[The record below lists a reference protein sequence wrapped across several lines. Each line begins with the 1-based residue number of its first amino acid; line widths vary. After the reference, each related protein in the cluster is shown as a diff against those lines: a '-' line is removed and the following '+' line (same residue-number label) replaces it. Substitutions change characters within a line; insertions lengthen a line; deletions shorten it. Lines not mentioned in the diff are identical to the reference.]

1 MHIRLGLL
9 LAVWCATVAGLAA
22 GAPPNVNPSK
32 ILDLAPMARVPV
44 VVYRNVPDL
53 SGPELWTALDVATDV
68 LAMASV
74 GVVWSICDPGEC
86 PTPEPAALKVRIVQ
100 SAGAGGRETRQ
111 RLGNALIDRRTN
123 RGVLATV
130 FVDRTRRLAGDLGI
144 DHDGLLGHTI
154 AHELGHLLLATTT
167 HAKAGLMR
175 ETWSRE
181 ELMGARGFDWAFA
194 PRDVASIR
202 ARLAHSLEPDPRVD
216 ERVYEVDQQVRRH
229 HEHG

>member
-1 MHIRLGLL
+1 MDIRLGQVV
-9 LAVWCATVAGLAA
+9 AAWCAAVASIAA
-22 GAPPNVNPSK
+22 TPPPNVNSSRN
-32 ILDLAPMARVPV
+32 LDLAPLARIRV
-44 VVYRNVPDL
+44 VVYRSASDL
-53 SGPELWTALDVATDV
+53 AVPELWTALDVASDV

-74 GVVWSICDPGEC
+74 GVAWSVCDPGEC
-86 PTPEPAALKVRIVQ
+86 PIPEPAALKVRILQ
-100 SAGAGGRETRQ
+100 SANDGGGETRR
-111 RLGNALIDRRTN
+111 RLGDALIDRRTK

-144 DHDGLLGHTI
+144 DHQGLLGHTI

-181 ELMGARGFDWAFA
+181 ELRGARGVDWTFA
-194 PRDVASIR
+194 PREVAAIR
-202 ARLAHSLEPDPRVD
+202 ARLASLQPDPWVD
-216 ERVYEVDQQVRRH
+216 EGVHEVDQQVRRH